1 MLTATSDALL
11 FFKSILGCDWLACQT
26 VNTNVGISPAAKH
39 PMRGAKLHPALFS
52 ANSHIHGMLALAFSG
67 FNCLKSTK
75 RPSMDRREKRLTRG
89 MGTMLLVLAVLSVVL
104 DSPLSAL
111 IAGLVGIMCLVWSFL
126 ENWLDRE

>member
-1 MLTATSDALL
+1 
-11 FFKSILGCDWLACQT
+11 
-26 VNTNVGISPAAKH
+26 
-39 PMRGAKLHPALFS
+39 
-52 ANSHIHGMLALAFSG
+52 
-67 FNCLKSTK
+67 
-75 RPSMDRREKRLTRG
+75 MDRREKRLTRG